1 MRLHMHMHRCT
12 CIHALYYACIMH
24 ACMPQPR
31 TPHLHLPPLSLPA
44 DNASSPREMVRPPL
58 TIRKGHLDTTDGE
71 PIPSS
76 PGLRWQ
82 AVGLLGNLGKSQK
95 RYDQL

>member
-24 ACMPQPR
+24 ALCMHACRSHTRTTPTPPSLPTTPPR
-31 TPHLHLPPLSLPA
+31 LERWCGPLS
-44 DNASSPREMVRPPL
+44 
-58 TIRKGHLDTTDGE
+58 
-71 PIPSS
+71 PSGRVISTLLMESLS

>member
-1 MRLHMHMHRCT
+1 
-12 CIHALYYACIMH
+12 MH
-24 ACMPQPR
+24 ACMPQPH

-58 TIRKGHLDTTDGE
+58 TIRKGQLDTTDGE

>member
-1 MRLHMHMHRCT
+1 MH
-12 CIHALYYACIMH
+12 YIMH
-24 ACMPQPR
+24 ALCMHACR
-31 TPHLHLPPLSLPA
+31 SHTHHTYTCLPA

-58 TIRKGHLDTTDGE
+58 TIRKGQLDTTDGE

>member
-24 ACMPQPR
+24 YACRSHTHHTTYTSLPHPSLPTTPPR
-31 TPHLHLPPLSLPA
+31 LERWCGPLSP
-44 DNASSPREMVRPPL
+44 SVRVISTL
-58 TIRKGHLDTTDGE
+58 LME
-71 PIPSS
+71 SLS

>member
-1 MRLHMHMHRCT
+1 
-12 CIHALYYACIMH
+12 
-24 ACMPQPR
+24 
-31 TPHLHLPPLSLPA
+31 
-44 DNASSPREMVRPPL
+44 MVRPAL
-58 TIRKGHLDTTDGE
+58 TIRKGQLDTTDGE

-76 PGLRWQ
+76 PGVRWQ